1 MCERKRKLDIVL
13 QSGSDIYA
21 LQRRDDDTLGMNG
34 SPPVTESLS
43 LVKNNRSEGGYV
55 CL

>member
-1 MCERKRKLDIVL
+1 ML

-34 SPPVTESLS
+34 FLLPESHIQ
-43 LVKNNRSEGGYV
+43 VKGSIGERGYV
-55 CL
+55 CS